1 MKKITAITLFFA
13 MFFGCTGIALG
24 KDPDQEEKV
33 YAVQNKVY
41 HRTHELGIA
50 AGYIPDEDFYEIFP
64 VGGYY
69 MFSFNEHWA
78 WEVVR
83 GQYNLTLE
91 KDLKKE
97 LEDKFGV
104 SPSEFSEPK
113 YMAHSNIVYKPFY
126 GKFAFRN
133 RKVVNSETFF
143 LLGGGVVAFEN
154 KRNFEESTSELA
166 PSLSLGLGTR
176 FFLSKRWAMNLELR
190 NYTNFR
196 EVNTENRFY
205 LGVSFG
211 LRFNLSPRKKD
222 NDPRMEKLNQYLKE
236 D

>member
-1 MKKITAITLFFA
+1 MLCLLIFVGSAGSVWA
-13 MFFGCTGIALG
+13 DDA
-24 KDPDQEEKV
+24 DQEEKV
-33 YAVQNKVY
+33 YAVQNKIF
-41 HRTHELGIA
+41 HRSHEIGVA

-64 VGGYY
+64 IGGYY

-83 GQYNLTLE
+83 AQYNLTVE

-97 LEDKFGV
+97 LEDEFGV
-104 SPSEFSEPK
+104 SPSEFSEPV

-133 RKVVNSETFF
+133 RRIINSETFF
-143 LLGGGVVAFEN
+143 LLGGGVVSYEN
-154 KRNFEESTSELA
+154 KYNFEPSTSELA

-176 FFLSKRWAMNLELR
+176 LFLSKHWAMNLELR

-196 EVNTENRFY
+196 ETQTENRFY

-211 LRFNLSPRKKD
+211 LRFNLSPRKKES
-222 NDPRMEKLNQYLKE
+222 DPRMEKLNQYLKE